1 LAVFCLIG
9 IQVNKGVALLKP
21 DELTVLFF
29 GKTGVGKSSTLNS
42 LFGLNWATDNA
53 IACTKEPQ
61 IAYLDYSHYAGFS
74 YQQVRVVDMPGI
86 GESLTDD
93 ETYMPHYEEWIPQ
106 THSLVWVTQAD
117 TRAYKRDEIF
127 LTKFLPLFQTSLFL
141 IVALNKI
148 DCLGVDEDEK
158 PFNLERG
165 EPSEAQLNR
174 ISEKI
179 EDVYRIFQGALNG
192 KVSFEKEQIIPHTSV
207 YGWGLDNL
215 KTKIFTRG

>member
-1 LAVFCLIG
+1 
-9 IQVNKGVALLKP
+9 
-21 DELTVLFF
+21 
-29 GKTGVGKSSTLNS
+29 
-42 LFGLNWATDNA
+42 
-53 IACTKEPQ
+53 
-61 IAYLDYSHYAGFS
+61 
-74 YQQVRVVDMPGI
+74 MPGI

-93 ETYMPHYEEWIPQ
+93 ETYMPYYEEWIPQ

-127 LTKFLPLFQTSLFL
+127 LTKLLPLFQPSLFL
-141 IVALNKI
+141 VVALNKI
-148 DCLGVDEDEK
+148 DCLGVDEGEK
-158 PFNLERG
+158 PFNVERG

-179 EDVYRIFQGALNG
+179 EDVYSIFQGALNG
-192 KVSFEKEQIIPHTSV
+192 KVGFEKEQIIPHTSV